1 MLGMTFSEI
10 GLFLFIFGL
19 VYGAGVIP
27 RWGAA
32 LDGDGRELHL
42 QGARSNGAR
51 WALAR
56 DLLEQVP

>member
-1 MLGMTFSEI
+1 MTYSEI

-32 LDGDGRELHL
+32 LGRMFAGRSDS
-42 QGARSNGAR
+42 QGR
-51 WALAR
+51 
-56 DLLEQVP
+56 Q